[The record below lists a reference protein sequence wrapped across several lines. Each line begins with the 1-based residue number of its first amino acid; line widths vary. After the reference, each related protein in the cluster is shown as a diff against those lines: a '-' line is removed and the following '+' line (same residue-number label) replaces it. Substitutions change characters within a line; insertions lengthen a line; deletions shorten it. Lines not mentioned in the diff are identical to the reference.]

1 LEQHNVTYLD
11 IEGKVR
17 KAILINR
24 ENSSD
29 STVIVGKG
37 SEISTKDW
45 DAICEFLQSIVKK
58 GEIVTIMGSLPNNSP
73 KDGLAQ
79 ISKIIQRLGGR
90 VFVDSSPGIA
100 FGRAV
105 MYFLILYLQILKK
118 LKHL

>member
-1 LEQHNVTYLD
+1 LR
-11 IEGKVR
+11 GKYD

-45 DAICEFLQSIVKK
+45 DAICEFLNQLLKK
-58 GEIVTIMGSLPNNSP
+58 VRLWMIMGSLPNNSP

-79 ISKIIQRLGGR
+79 ISKIIQGVGGR

-105 MYFLILYLQILKK
+105 MYF
-118 LKHL
+118 